1 MSIAQSPS
9 EESDEIHGPGRPKPI
24 RLSEIG
30 QIAAERLDSDDPLQE
45 AVALRPSSGSPVTER
60 KIANGGEAE
69 PAASE
74 IEGTIART
82 ASPEALPADAGA
94 AEQTPVNGSEPAQAI
109 EPSPE
114 TVEAAPL
121 SPVPAN
127 DHDILQ
133 PGTEAVLARGATQ
146 APERESEATVDGAEA
161 AFAAASAGATEVT
174 AIAMEIETEVQR
186 ANALTDGQP
195 SGAATVAD
203 PAGAVAGT
211 ETPPFVAPPLF
222 PTGPTQSI
230 PTFADTH
237 GAVRPLEG
245 APPETAGDEHHSGS
259 SGAAASSAATE
270 AVHAQAADPNFA
282 SALGAAA
289 KLAADANAAA
299 SALENLKRLL
309 ERQLPN
315 PSQAPRQSVHELFG
329 DPAAAT
335 APPPLSPQEIA
346 RRMQDD
352 ELPATTAKS
361 HPRPGGRS
369 AAPHER
375 QPFDVRGFMAGFA
388 LSWALGAALYIYLTA
403 G

>member
-24 RLSEIG
+24 RLSEVG
-30 QIAAERLDSDDPLQE
+30 QIAAERLDGDGPLQE
-45 AVALRPSSGSPVTER
+45 VVALRPSSDSPVTER
-60 KIANGGEAE
+60 KIADGGEAE

-74 IEGTIART
+74 IEGTTAR
-82 ASPEALPADAGA
+82 AALPADAGA
-94 AEQTPVNGSEPAQAI
+94 GEQTPVNGSEPAQAI

-127 DHDILQ
+127 DHDTLQ
-133 PGTEAVLARGATQ
+133 PGAEAVLDRDATQ
-146 APERESEATVDGAEA
+146 APEREPEAAVDGAEA
-161 AFAAASAGATEVT
+161 AFAAASAGATEMI
-174 AIAMEIETEVQR
+174 AIAMEIEAEVQR
-186 ANALTDGQP
+186 TDAPTEGQP

-203 PAGAVAGT
+203 PVGAVAGA
-211 ETPPFVAPPLF
+211 EPPPFVAPPLF
-222 PTGPTQSI
+222 SPEPTQSM
-230 PTFADTH
+230 PSFADTH
-237 GAVRPLEG
+237 GAVRPSED
-245 APPETAGDEHHSGS
+245 APAETAGDEHHSGS
-259 SGAAASSAATE
+259 SRAAASSAA
-270 AVHAQAADPNFA
+270 AGAAHAQAADPNFA

-315 PSQAPRQSVHELFG
+315 PTQAPRQSVHELFG

-335 APPPLSPQEIA
+335 APPPLSPQEVA

-352 ELPATTAKS
+352 ELPATAAKS

>member
-24 RLSEIG
+24 RLSEVG
-30 QIAAERLDSDDPLQE
+30 QIAAERLDGDGPLQE
-45 AVALRPSSGSPVTER
+45 VVALRPSSGLPVTEPQT
-60 KIANGGEAE
+60 ADGGETE
-69 PAASE
+69 TAASE
-74 IEGTIART
+74 IEETTERA
-82 ASPEALPADAGA
+82 ALPADAGA
-94 AEQTPVNGSEPAQAI
+94 VEQTPVNGSEPAQAI

-114 TVEAAPL
+114 TVEAAL
-121 SPVPAN
+121 RSPVPAN
-127 DHDILQ
+127 DPDILQ
-133 PGTEAVLARGATQ
+133 PATEAVLARDATQ
-146 APERESEATVDGAEA
+146 APERAPEATVDGAEA
-161 AFAAASAGATEVT
+161 AFAAASAGATEVI
-174 AIAMEIETEVQR
+174 AIAMEIEAEVQR
-186 ANALTDGQP
+186 ADAPTDGQP

-203 PAGAVAGT
+203 PVGAIA
-211 ETPPFVAPPLF
+211 ETQPPPFVAPPLF
-222 PTGPTQSI
+222 SPESTQSM

-237 GAVRPLEG
+237 GAVRPSDD
-245 APPETAGDEHHSGS
+245 APPETAGDEHYSGS
-259 SGAAASSAATE
+259 SRAAASSAAAE

-315 PSQAPRQSVHELFG
+315 PTQAPRQSVHELFG

-335 APPPLSPQEIA
+335 APQPLSPQEVA

-352 ELPATTAKS
+352 ELPATPAKS